1 MPQTQRRASDDE
13 SRDPSYRP
21 PSGSVKKVAP
31 AKKPAVGKP
40 APKEKRPSS
49 ELIADISAEKEEQ
62 ERAKKAKTQA
72 ADNHKKA
79 LTCPITHAIFLEPVT
94 MADGYTY
101 EKRAAEEYIRSL
113 NHTRR
118 IVSPMTKKP
127 MDNFTLTPNVVLR
140 NAIEHAVDAGL
151 LEGPDIDEYKAG
163 LIKLAEEAKRLKALQ
178 DGARAGDA
186 EACKDLGVAH
196 MQGWYGL
203 TKSDCEAVFHLKK
216 AAEMDNVTG
225 MALYGF
231 MLIYGRGTS
240 LRVTQGAMYI
250 GMAAVQD
257 GGSEFACS
265 IMAEAYHRG
274 SFNVPRDDNMA
285 RKFYEMMDNRKYK
298 DADQGAR
305 DKRDEFLAPEV
316 QIVSDDDDGMAS
328 GLGEADSSSDEE

>member
-21 PSGSVKKVAP
+21 PSSSGKKPAP
-31 AKKPAVGKP
+31 VKKPAVGTP

-62 ERAKKAKTQA
+62 ERAKKAKQMA
-72 ADNHKKA
+72 KDNLMKSY
-79 LTCPITHAIFLEPVT
+79 TCPMTHAIFLEPVS

-127 MDNFTLTPNVVLR
+127 MDSFTLTPNVVLR

-203 TKSDCEAVFHLKK
+203 IKSDCEAVFHLKK
-216 AAEMDNVTG
+216 AAEMNHVTG

-274 SFNVPRDDNMA
+274 QFNVPRDDNMA
-285 RKFYEMMDNRKYK
+285 RKFYEMMTDCKYM
-298 DADQGAR
+298 DADKGAR

-316 QIVSDDDDGMAS
+316 EIVSDDDGVRSAF
-328 GLGEADSSSDEE
+328 GEEDSSSDEE